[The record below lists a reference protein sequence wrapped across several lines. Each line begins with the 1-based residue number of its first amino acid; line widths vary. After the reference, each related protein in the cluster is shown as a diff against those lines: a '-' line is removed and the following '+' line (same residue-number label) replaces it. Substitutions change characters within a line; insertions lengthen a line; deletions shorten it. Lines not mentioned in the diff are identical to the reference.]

1 MIFRLI
7 LFFLLTFFFLFIGGV
22 AIFFDGFGTFAFV
35 WFFLG
40 GLSSYGIYATLKVYQ
55 RIRLSGNMLR
65 VTKIIGVNHALP
77 LEELVEWQEK
87 RYYLRSTLRRSLILF
102 FPHNQRFIFSNKTQ
116 SQEFEKLANFLLNNP
131 ITAIRDHSPD
141 KELMATRDMPFEPEK
156 IFKACV
162 TSASFQVW
170 WVAAEESSYVLSFN
184 PTPGGVLHIQVQGFG
199 SAKTIQGQ
207 FKEVRSPISI
217 SWIQTEA
224 VPVEWQVNIE
234 QKIAGK
240 SSVTLKAIYPS
251 LPKADAVRG
260 SVMKETEKRLEQ
272 LEKLLTKSL

>member
-1 MIFRLI
+1 MSFRLLLFIFLTFI
-7 LFFLLTFFFLFIGGV
+7 LTSFAVLGFLLNAHVFAMLCFILTVLSACGV
-22 AIFFDGFGTFAFV
+22 Y
-35 WFFLG
+35 
-40 GLSSYGIYATLKVYQ
+40 SSLITYQ
-55 RIRLSGNMLR
+55 RIKLVSSHLILSKLI
-65 VTKIIGVNHALP
+65 TKDQTLP

-102 FPHNQRFIFSNKTQ
+102 FPRNQRFIFSNKTQ
-116 SQEFEKLANFLLNNP
+116 SEEFEKLADFLINNP

-162 TSASFQVW
+162 VSTSFQVW

-207 FKEVRSPISI
+207 FKEIRSPEFI

-240 SSVTLKAIYPS
+240 PSVTLKAIYPS

-260 SVMKETEKRLEQ
+260 RVMKEIEKRLEQ
-272 LEKLLTKSL
+272 LEKLLTKSF